1 MALPSDMVEEQPTYV
16 NAKQYRRIMER
27 RKARAKLEERKKIP
41 TSRKNYLHES
51 RHKHACRRPRG
62 PGGRFLTKPEL
73 EAYRANEAKGMSTSD
88 AVAAAVLGD
97 ASKVTYI
104 PLNAK
109 ERFTALSSG
118 EIDVLSRNT
127 THTLTREASLGLNF
141 TYYNYIDG
149 QGFMVMKDA
158 GISSALELD
167 GASICVQAG
176 TTTELNMADYFRNNN
191 MDYTPVGYETS
202 TQTREGFEGG
212 ACDVLTSD
220 KSQLAALSTEMA
232 DPSSILILPETI
244 SKEPLGPV
252 VAQGDDQWMD
262 IVAFTLYA
270 LINAE
275 ELGVTSA
282 NIDDLVANPGNP
294 SVGRL
299 VGAEGDTGEKLGLA
313 ADWSYQVIKQVGNYG
328 EIYEAT
334 VEPIG
339 IPRAGS
345 VNDLWTRGGIL
356 YAPPIR

>member
-1 MALPSDMVEEQPTYV
+1 MNKITSLFTSVAIIVVAFATSTNASTLEDVQSRGDLRCGVSGGVPGFSAPNDAGKMVGIDAAV
-16 NAKQYRRIMER
+16 
-27 RKARAKLEERKKIP
+27 
-41 TSRKNYLHES
+41 
-51 RHKHACRRPRG
+51 C
-62 PGGRFLTKPEL
+62 
-73 EAYRANEAKGMSTSD
+73 D

-104 PLNAK
+104 PLTAK

-149 QGFMVMKDA
+149 QGFMVMKDS
-158 GISSALELD
+158 GIGSALELD

-176 TTTELNMADYFRNNN
+176 TTTELNMADYFRNND
-191 MDYTPVGYETS
+191 MDFTPVGYETS

-262 IVAFTLYA
+262 IVAMTLYA

-275 ELGVTSA
+275 ELGITSG
-282 NIDDLVANPGNP
+282 NIDNLKANPSNP
-294 SVGRL
+294 NVARL
-299 VGAEGDTGEKLGLA
+299 VGTEGNMGELLGLGP
-313 ADWSYQVIKQVGNYG
+313 DWSYNAIKQVGNYG
-328 EIYEAT
+328 EIYERT
-334 VEPIG
+334 VAKIG

>member
-1 MALPSDMVEEQPTYV
+1 MNKITSLFTSVAIIVVAFATSTNASTLEDVQSRGDLRCGVSGGVPGFSAPNDAGKMVGIDAAV
-16 NAKQYRRIMER
+16 
-27 RKARAKLEERKKIP
+27 
-41 TSRKNYLHES
+41 
-51 RHKHACRRPRG
+51 C
-62 PGGRFLTKPEL
+62 
-73 EAYRANEAKGMSTSD
+73 D

-104 PLNAK
+104 PLTAK

-149 QGFMVMKDA
+149 QGFMVMKDS
-158 GISSALELD
+158 GIGSALELD

-176 TTTELNMADYFRNNN
+176 TTTELNMADYFRNND
-191 MDYTPVGYETS
+191 MDFTPVGYETS

-275 ELGVTSA
+275 ELGVSSE
-282 NIDDLVANPGNP
+282 NIDELVSNPGNP

-299 VGAEGDTGEKLGLA
+299 VGSEGDTGEKLGLS

-328 EIYEAT
+328 EIYEST

>member
-1 MALPSDMVEEQPTYV
+1 MKCSFKIITGLVAVAFGAAQVASASTLDDV
-16 NAKQYRRIMER
+16 
-27 RKARAKLEERKKIP
+27 KARGALKCGI
-41 TSRKNYLHES
+41 S
-51 RHKHACRRPRG
+51 G
-62 PGGRFLTKPEL
+62 GVPGFSSPNDAGRMVGID
-73 EAYRANEAKGMSTSD
+73 AAVCD

-97 ASKVTYI
+97 ASKVTFI
-104 PLNAK
+104 PLTAK

-118 EIDVLSRNT
+118 EVDVLSRNT

-149 QGFMVMKDA
+149 QGFMVKKDS
-158 GISSALELD
+158 GIKSALELD

-176 TTTELNMADYFRNNN
+176 TTTELNMADYFRNNK
-191 MDYTPVGYETS
+191 MDFKPVGYETS

-220 KSQLAALSTEMA
+220 KSQLAALRTEMKNPNNA
-232 DPSSILILPETI
+232 TLLPETI

-252 VAQGDDQWMD
+252 VRQGDDQWMD

-275 ELGVTSA
+275 ELGITSK
-282 NIDDLVANPGNP
+282 NVDEMKSNPPSP
-294 SVGRL
+294 SVARILGT
-299 VGAEGDTGEKLGLA
+299 EGNTGELLGLG
-313 ADWSYQVIKQVGNYG
+313 ADWAYNAIKQVGNYG
-328 EIYEAT
+328 EIYANT

-356 YAPPIR
+356 YAPPVR

>member
-1 MALPSDMVEEQPTYV
+1 MVGIDAAV
-16 NAKQYRRIMER
+16 
-27 RKARAKLEERKKIP
+27 
-41 TSRKNYLHES
+41 
-51 RHKHACRRPRG
+51 C
-62 PGGRFLTKPEL
+62 
-73 EAYRANEAKGMSTSD
+73 D

-104 PLNAK
+104 PLTAK

-149 QGFMVMKDA
+149 QGFMVMKDS
-158 GISSALELD
+158 GIGSALELD

-176 TTTELNMADYFRNNN
+176 TTTELNMADYFRNND
-191 MDYTPVGYETS
+191 MDFTPVGYETS

-220 KSQLAALSTEMA
+220 KSQLAALSTEMS

-275 ELGVTSA
+275 ELGVSSE
-282 NIDDLVANPGNP
+282 NIDELVSNPGNP

-299 VGAEGDTGEKLGLA
+299 VGSEGDTGEKLGLS

-328 EIYEAT
+328 EIYEST